1 MDALKELW
9 WVVVMIGGPALIA
22 VAMQKREKR
31 KKELES
37 FDDTVILDSQD
48 FKNFQKIEEARND
61 FA

>member
-1 MDALKELW
+1 MDALEELW

-22 VAMQKREKR
+22 VIMQKRAKR
-31 KKELES
+31 KEELES
-37 FDDTVILDSQD
+37 FDDTVILESQD